1 MVKLFGWEFRREDE
15 ANTNLISFTAPDK
28 DDGAVTVAATAFA
41 GAFIDLEGSVR
52 TEAEL
57 ISRYRTMAL
66 QPEIISAVDEIAN
79 EAVNRDD
86 DGDVVKVYLDKVEIS
101 PKLKKIIEEEFEIVK
116 KLLKFNSRYYD
127 IFRRWYIDGRLYYHA
142 IIDPKKT
149 EEGIQEVRYIDPRKI
164 RKVREIARTR
174 APGSQDTLVQTK
186 NEYYIYNDRGFAQ
199 GMKSV
204 VPSASGLRIAKDS
217 IVQVT
222 SGIMDSNQ
230 TMVLSYLHRAI
241 KFLNELRTM
250 EDATVIYRVSR
261 APERRVWYI
270 DIGQLPKQAA
280 EQYMRDIMVKH
291 KNRLNYDNVT
301 GEIRDD
307 RRFMTMLEDY
317 WLPRREGAR
326 GTEVSTLPSG
336 QNLGKMEDVLYFQKR
351 LYGSL
356 CIPMSRLD
364 PESNFNLGRPM
375 EITREELKFGKF
387 IDRLRTRF
395 AMLFTEMLEK
405 QLVLK
410 KIFSIEE
417 WLVIKDL
424 IEYEFIKDS
433 YFTELKE
440 QEILLSRMNVI
451 TSMEPYI
458 GRFYSNEY
466 IRKNVLKQDNSDME
480 ELDEQIAEE
489 QENFQYLPADQK
501 MMLQQQEAQQQQM
514 AQEQDQMAA
523 QQATPEGQAM
533 ATVDQMK
540 QNPNRSLQDES
551 KFKQAQKMLPKKS
564 P

>member
-142 IIDPKKT
+142 IIDRQKT

-523 QQATPEGQAM
+523 QQATPEGQAQS
-533 ATVDQMK
+533 TVDQMK